1 MVVLT
6 TAGRTSDVSVKEFIC
21 FNTLSVCVCVCV
33 CVPQEFEQFNKRLGE
48 VSGQVRIPLP
58 VSNVLW
64 EHCIR
69 LANRTLVE
77 G

>member
-1 MVVLT
+1 MEKD
-6 TAGRTSDVSVKEFIC
+6 TAPPPEHPLLLSCLPSVK
-21 FNTLSVCVCVCV
+21 
-33 CVPQEFEQFNKRLGE
+33 EFEQFNMRLAD
-48 VSGQVRIPLP
+48 VSRHVRIPLP

>member
-1 MVVLT
+1 MK
-6 TAGRTSDVSVKEFIC
+6 VKCMFIRA
-21 FNTLSVCVCVCV
+21 FALLFLRLH
-33 CVPQEFEQFNKRLGE
+33 QEFEQFNQRLAD
-48 VSGQVRIPLP
+48 VSRHVRIPLA

>member
-1 MVVLT
+1 MFYPLP
-6 TAGRTSDVSVKEFIC
+6 S
-21 FNTLSVCVCVCV
+21 
-33 CVPQEFEQFNKRLGE
+33 QEFEQFNKRLEE
-48 VSGQVRIPLP
+48 VSRHVRIPLP

>member
-1 MVVLT
+1 MTFDPYVINSFL
-6 TAGRTSDVSVKEFIC
+6 
-21 FNTLSVCVCVCV
+21 
-33 CVPQEFEQFNKRLGE
+33 QEFEKFNQRLGD
-48 VSGQVRIPLP
+48 VSKIVRIPLP

>member
-1 MVVLT
+1 MFQTYSVLLL
-6 TAGRTSDVSVKEFIC
+6 TSFPPCGS
-21 FNTLSVCVCVCV
+21 
-33 CVPQEFEQFNKRLGE
+33 QEFEQFNQRLVD
-48 VSGQVRIPLP
+48 VSRHVRIPLA

>member
-1 MVVLT
+1 MEQDSDPPPEHPFFGVV
-6 TAGRTSDVSVKEFIC
+6 SP
-21 FNTLSVCVCVCV
+21 LSV
-33 CVPQEFEQFNKRLGE
+33 QEFEQFNKRLAD
-48 VSGQVRIPLP
+48 VSRHVRIPLP